1 MATPREHIEEL
12 RRRTFSIG
20 SEEKN
25 PLAFMLDKANA
36 EDNVYSNEVDPSLEF
51 IITSRDITGTGAPT
65 TLLLFNNEKGF
76 SPRNIESLCSVGN
89 STKKGKRKRDKVKAV
104 KEQLSSV
111 HPEVLLFLSKIKHF
125 SVRED
130 PNLNT
135 VLTISIT
142 KEVDLVW
149 RKSIDAMSYTLHLSA
164 ESNNGKGNG
173 ECNYYVWKQRFPVNL
188 ENRVESRIDLEE
200 LVVTLA
206 FPNGERLHKGGGK
219 HSPGI
224 YAFLPTEMI
233 TNFPFIIQADFI
245 LSSSRE
251 VVLLDSKWNQE
262 ILGCVPTTFVNAL
275 VAVIK
280 SDQGVPVATLRQMFW
295 FLPIE
300 ASSYPLLN
308 VVRASIQMK
317 LSKESILPSE
327 SHKDQKFF
335 HKPCEVARLL
345 PALWDILEKARDGNV
360 NLHNLSSHGCYILA
374 SLFDIDEYNAVL
386 GFLGVRFVAH
396 EWYAKCIQSSNLLKG
411 ISDELYV
418 ELLHFFAE
426 NWATKLW
433 NTNLRGVP
441 LLRHVGA
448 HGNVFYDIPNLSP
461 PNDEIPTVTGPL
473 TKQNALWLLDWID
486 DLKSKRIQIPEKFLT
501 SIRKGSWLKVTMNGS
516 SDYKPPSQSFLLSL
530 KRTKNS
536 EWGSILQ
543 DGSVAVD
550 IPLVDLS
557 FYGEDTIIAHKV
569 ALKEIGVM
577 FEYEEACEYIGR
589 HFMSHIDSTTSTRGT
604 VFSML
609 KFIRFLSDKFLPPYK
624 FISSIKGDKWLQTS
638 SHGYRSPVE
647 CVVRKGLWAVAEQIC
662 ELPFISD
669 SYYGQEIHSFENE
682 LSCLGV
688 RVCFTVSH
696 DLIVQHLKPSAC
708 LSDDLTK
715 EALFLILECMRNSK
729 SAASKVI
736 TTLQQARCLKTSWGY
751 RSPGECFL
759 FDPEWSCLLEVFWG
773 SSPIIDGGFYGD
785 EISTFK
791 EELIQIGV
799 KIDFK
804 DAIEAFVAT
813 FKQQQQQ
820 HASMSKITK
829 EQVLSFLS
837 CFRHLKAM
845 KKPLFDIITCTR
857 SQKWLRTRLGDF
869 RSPAECI
876 LFGREWESLLA
887 IIRLPFLD
895 DGDNIGYGKGI
906 HEYACELQ
914 QLGMIASLKGV
925 QRIAACLIPVGWDMA
940 LQQTDGPF
948 IDESFFGPEIASYKK
963 ELGEIGV
970 CLDPGEVC
978 KLLANELE
986 NHSKLTTIVR
996 IYDFLREQKW
1006 KPHQENDAS
1015 TRCKIWFPDHGWV
1028 NYEECILHD
1037 KDGLFGSQLYVLEK
1051 HYNNKLLGFF
1061 KEAFG
1066 VRANPSLTNYCNLW
1080 KRWGNRS
1087 SHSLT
1092 HSECC
1097 AFWSS
1102 VVIMSHHKSDK
1113 EKEEVLA
1120 GELSKLPVVSPV
1132 AMGGQI
1138 LMSDKRDVFIAD
1150 DLQLKDLFSEYLIF
1164 AWYPEPS
1171 LPDLPRTKLLE
1182 AYRAIGARRISESV
1196 QKKEENS
1203 DTKSQTCSGKKRKT
1217 KSRELRQL
1225 KPEDVFI
1232 GKELVKIIL
1241 AFLADPS
1248 LDKEA
1253 KERHEK
1259 VKALLNVTVL
1269 ETVEP
1274 LSVSYNLTLSSGEVL
1289 RKVKATEM
1297 VRWDKD
1303 DDKLYRR
1310 RKLVAAA
1317 GARGV

>member
-25 PLAFMLDKANA
+25 PLAFMLDKVVKYLSAELYAKDNA

-89 STKKGKRKRDKVKAV
+89 STKKGKRKRDLRAYFTLPTTTLVLPLKPDKVKAV

-448 HGNVFYDIPNLSP
+448 HGNVL
-461 PNDEIPTVTGPL
+461 TGPL

-577 FEYEEACEYIGR
+577 FEYEEA
-589 HFMSHIDSTTSTRGT
+589 
-604 VFSML
+604 
-609 KFIRFLSDKFLPPYK
+609 
-624 FISSIKGDKWLQTS
+624 
-638 SHGYRSPVE
+638 
-647 CVVRKGLWAVAEQIC
+647 WALGCCRAIC

-759 FDPEWSCLLEVFWG
+759 FDPEWSCLLKVFWG

-887 IIRLPFLD
+887 IICLPFLD

-925 QRIAACLIPVGWDMA
+925 QRIAACLIPVGGDMA

-1113 EKEEVLA
+1113 RKEEVLA